1 MASNMNPGFNNMGK
15 GIMAG
20 VYSVLGPQI
29 QRENAI
35 EDEMRTKRSD
45 MLYKTIEETPNL
57 TPEEIDKYLG
67 EIEALYPKRTRE
79 VIKQSHDK
87 IRQIIALGNKQKE
100 AQKQA
105 GQQAQTSAANAV
117 ASDTTPATSP
127 MPTMPG
133 AMTPPPAPSQGFT
146 DANNILSA
154 NGLQPATPPTPVVP
168 PNPIPGVPVS
178 SETAAPVT
186 PSIMPP
192 PPSATAEL
200 LAQHGNVNRGAK
212 ISRES
217 IKESM
222 EYWRKNF
229 KSHTGEEVDDNTLY
243 NLAVGKNAL
252 PSMLKLG
259 KVYVGED
266 GYQYTQIVNPDGTIS
281 ELKSQNKVQEKIFRP
296 VSKGEMS
303 IKEAIKARDDWG
315 AEFKDQDGTDL
326 PLDKMDPSLKI
337 QHWVAGSKHYYNA
350 AQQTQTTKDISGR
363 IIGKNQYD
371 IIDPSAGTVLG
382 QATSTLPRSTT
393 REQLAITPEGQTVAQ
408 TLTGGRTTSLPP
420 LLTNAAGTPS
430 TTTPPVTSSAPAN
443 VSPGASSVIS
453 APPSVS
459 GTQPTTTAK
468 PTTPVSSS
476 SRAPVVP
483 EAVDANKLP
492 AGTRAV
498 GAMPTTIY
506 NTQQKRIVA
515 IREASNQIFGDPSQP
530 DFVPLKAYADLANKP
545 DAAKRVGNAVQATL
559 KEIEQAEKSHGSIVN
574 LLKAGIGIPQLLV
587 QAQTGVVRSL
597 IPTDPKEH
605 AAYTATINAYSNL
618 VGLRILT
625 GAGAYE
631 SSVSAIQKELPIIG
645 VNVHDSKQF
654 YGMLTKLAED
664 IWGGARTTVKGM
676 FPQNEIDHYHA
687 QVGEM
692 TRAARGGPTP
702 PPGSNS
708 TSKPKIIEY
717 DETGKRR

>member
-1 MASNMNPGFNNMGK
+1 MAPENMNPAYSNMGK
-15 GIMAG
+15 GLMAG
-20 VYSVLGPQI
+20 FYSVVGPQI

-35 EDEMRTKRSD
+35 EDEMRQGRVD
-45 MLYKTIEETPNL
+45 MLYKTILDTPNL
-57 TPEEIDKYLG
+57 TKEETQKYLN
-67 EIEALYPKRTRE
+67 EIEAAYPKRSRE
-79 VIKQSHDK
+79 IVKQANARLAQTLDL
-87 IRQIIALGNKQKE
+87 IRKQKE
-100 AQKQA
+100 TQNQV
-105 GQQAQTSAANAV
+105 GQQAQAGAANAV
-117 ASDTTPATSP
+117 ATDTTPATSP

-133 AMTPPPAPSQGFT
+133 AMTANAPQLTGASAQIAAQTNPMSAPESTGPTNTGSLPHATGLVGTPAANLP
-146 DANNILSA
+146 DASIA
-154 NGLQPATPPTPVVP
+154 PIPATP
-168 PNPIPGVPVS
+168 IG
-178 SETAAPVT
+178 
-186 PSIMPP
+186 P

-222 EYWRKNF
+222 EYWRQNF
-229 KSHTGEEVDDNTLY
+229 KSKTGEEVDDNTLY
-243 NLAVGKNAL
+243 NLAMGKNVL
-252 PSMLKLG
+252 PSMLKIG
-259 KVYVGED
+259 KEYTGED
-266 GYQYTQIVNPDGTIS
+266 GYKYTQVINPDGTIT
-281 ELKSQNKVQEKIFRP
+281 ELKSQNKVQEKVFRP

-371 IIDPSAGTVLG
+371 IIDPSAGVVLG
-382 QATSTLPRSTT
+382 QATSTLPRATT

-408 TLTGGRTTSLPP
+408 TLTGGRTTALPP
-420 LLTNAAGTPS
+420 LPGVAAQGGS
-430 TTTPPVTSSAPAN
+430 ETTPTTVTPSAPAN
-443 VSPGASSVIS
+443 VSPGAIQ
-453 APPSVS
+453 APPSVT
-459 GTQPTTTAK
+459 GTAPK
-468 PTTPVSSS
+468 PTPTS

-530 DFVPLKAYADLANKP
+530 EFIPLKAYADLANKP

-645 VNVHDSKQF
+645 VNVHDSRQF

-702 PPGSNS
+702 PPGKSS
-708 TSKPKIIEY
+708 ARPSLDQFESKK
-717 DETGKRR
+717 